1 MSDKPTLTDRG
12 SSAEQSSVATT
23 VIATLAVIAALW
35 WGQRFLIPMVAGL
48 MLAMLVMPITVRLAL
63 WLRSAAAAAALTLA
77 MVMGAMAVS
86 AMAFGN
92 QLVRVV
98 ERAPDM
104 ISMVAQQLAE
114 RDPNVD
120 SVLTR
125 ARGALQELDR
135 AADHMV
141 AGKPLARPGRRAPA
155 AAPAASAAAPNN
167 SITTGATVVLRDTA
181 VSGSNVLLGFFGNLT
196 IIFFIAFFVLTGGKP
211 LTEKF
216 LGLWSYRADVHAHA
230 RRALLECARQ
240 IRIYCGV
247 LIVTNLLVGVAVW
260 IAFSLASLPDAAG
273 WGAAAA
279 VLHLVPYL
287 GMALLT
293 TLGAAEA
300 FLVHETM
307 AAALGMAGF
316 LMVLSTVTGTF
327 VTFWLQGR
335 AAKMNPAAMFVGLVF
350 WGALWGIWGLFLG
363 PVLVVLLKVAA
374 ENSRHGTQLA
384 KLMQD

>member
-1 MSDKPTLTDRG
+1 M
-12 SSAEQSSVATT
+12 
-23 VIATLAVIAALW
+23 
-35 WGQRFLIPMVAGL
+35 IPIVAGL
-48 MLAMLVMPITVRLAL
+48 MLAMLVMPITVRLTG
-63 WLRSAAAAAALTLA
+63 WLRSAAAAAAFTLA
-77 MVMGAMAVS
+77 VVMAAMALS

-92 QLVRVV
+92 QLVRVI

-114 RDPNVD
+114 RDPNAD

-125 ARGALQELDR
+125 ARGALHELDR
-135 AADHMV
+135 AADQMV
-141 AGKPLARPGRRAPA
+141 AGKPLARPGRRAA
-155 AAPAASAAAPNN
+155 APAPAASATGPSN
-167 SITTGATVVLRDTA
+167 SITTGATIVLRDTA
-181 VSGSNVLLGFFGNLT
+181 VSGSNVLVGFFGNLT
-196 IIFFIAFFVLTGGKP
+196 IIFFIAFFVLTGGKV

-230 RRALLECARQ
+230 QRALLECGRQ

-247 LIVTNLLVGVAVW
+247 LVVTNIVIGLAVW
-260 IAFSLASLPDAAG
+260 AAFSLAGLPDAAG

-287 GMALLT
+287 GMALLI

-307 AAALGMAGF
+307 AAALGMGGL
-316 LMVLSTVTGTF
+316 LMVLSTMIGTF

-363 PVLVVLLKVAA
+363 PALVVLLKVAA
-374 ENSRHGTQLA
+374 ENSRHGPELA